1 MDLMSLLRLFGA
13 EAPVVLALLGL
24 FGAGVVVVALRQGR
38 SITLWPP
45 SLGAPAT
52 LVRPIWSSGAR
63 TRPHDNAPVDREYC
77 VARARDFYQKIARN
91 YDLRSSGNLGLTQLA
106 TLAQIQAIRSR
117 RSSLRVLDLGGGT
130 GKMIAVHFFNDDAIS
145 WTYVDISPAMAAELR
160 QNLDGCP
167 LGDNLEVIVDDL
179 NNAIL
184 ELPVGTYDVIILSV
198 VLSSMPALP
207 DFDGIAR
214 LLAPGGTLI
223 IADISPGYTRDKPL
237 YKVTI
242 DRNLVV
248 ALRTNPVDPY
258 EVVRRATAAGLH
270 MAGQKTIGEGDFY
283 YSFVTTF
290 TALSPAGTGAAG
302 SRRRRAPRR
311 LDPRIGRT
319 SE

>member
-1 MDLMSLLRLFGA
+1 MDLMALLRMFGT

-52 LVRPIWSSGAR
+52 PARPIWSSGAR
-63 TRPHDNAPVDREYC
+63 NRPHDNAPVDREYS
-77 VARARDFYQKIARN
+77 VARSRDFYQKIARN
-91 YDLRSSGNLGLTQLA
+91 YDLRSPGNLGLTQLA

-160 QNLDGCP
+160 QNLEGCP

-184 ELPVGTYDVIILSV
+184 ELPAGTYDVIILSV

-207 DFDGIAR
+207 DFDSIAR
-214 LLAPGGTLI
+214 LLAPRGTLI
-223 IADISPGYTRDKPL
+223 IADINPGYTRDKPL

-258 EVVRRATAAGLH
+258 EVVRRATAAGLQ
-270 MAGQKTIGEGDFY
+270 MAGQKTIGEGHFY

-290 TALSPAGTGAAG
+290 TALSPTRPATVVG
-302 SRRRRAPRR
+302 RRRRTQRR
-311 LDPRIGRT
+311 LDPSNGR
-319 SE
+319 SPE